1 MSKKGTIIIS
11 LEGFKTF
18 ETGIQLRQ
26 VGDKFEKRTY
36 YKNEEDEIVMIDCH
50 DANDLVLKAKECKQA
65 VEIIFTNEGEN

>member
-36 YKNEEDEIVMIDCH
+36 YKSVNEEDEIVMIDCH

-65 VEIIFTNEGEN
+65 VEIIFTME